1 MVLELLWVFL
11 LAQLSGFCM
20 LAHLAGR
27 FFQDDVALWYCL
39 AHQFPRALSPLTRAR
54 ALSPLTRARAHTRT
68 QVSRHAD
75 ALWAMEAEL
84 AAAFSAAISPFASS
98 SSNSS
103 CRACVERS
111 RRSRPRLA
119 R

>member
-39 AHQFPRALSPLTRAR
+39 AHQFPR